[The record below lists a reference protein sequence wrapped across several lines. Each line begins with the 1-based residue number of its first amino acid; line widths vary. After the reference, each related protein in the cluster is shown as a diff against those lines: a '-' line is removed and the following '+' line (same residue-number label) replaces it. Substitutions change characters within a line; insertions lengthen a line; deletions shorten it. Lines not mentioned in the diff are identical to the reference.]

1 MFKLTFDTVGNE
13 EVELQMEFG
22 LPPLF
27 KTIDDAS
34 DWALQNLPYG
44 LHIEI
49 RDGRKTLR
57 AYGPN
62 AGGLVIVKKAKK

>member
-1 MFKLTFDTVGNE
+1 MFTLTFDTVGNE
-13 EVELQMEFG
+13 EVEFQMEFG
-22 LPPLF
+22 GPPPKF

-34 DWALQNLPYG
+34 DWALTHLPYG
-44 LHIEI
+44 LAIEI

-62 AGGLVIVKKAKK
+62 AGGLVIVRKKK